1 MVKNYLWNM
10 AAKVETQILDL
21 LKSIKQDTEYIK
33 LKMNIEEVGIEELT
47 EEERRDLKEALKD
60 LKEGKAVKIDEL

>member
-1 MVKNYLWNM
+1 M

-33 LKMNIEEVGIEELT
+33 LKMNIEEVGIEELS
-47 EEERRDLKEALKD
+47 EEERRDLEEALKD